1 MARQSVFQ
9 TDSQS
14 FTSKPNS
21 PEYQLKGQSAS
32 LTWNFNS
39 NGKTVSQ
46 ILWFHNDTWVATK
59 PSIGPATVLNSQYQV
74 LGDATLRISNVQAK
88 DNGDFDCQVFFTNS
102 LPPVIKDTATLVV
115 VVSPIITLKTTT
127 APTLDEGAT
136 RTLLCVASGNPEPTY
151 MWYKDNIKIQE
162 DRNNS
167 HYTITSASRN
177 DAGTYRCEAVVN
189 VPTLGQ
195 YSDSYTVQVTV
206 RFRPVHKKNSLC
218 SNQTVLE
225 GHTATFY
232 CLTEAFPTATTNK
245 WFKDGNEI
253 SNSQDF
259 ETLKISDTESR
270 LTIKNATKGSAGQYS
285 CDGTN
290 AVGTGDRKSAFLL
303 VNLPSS
309 ITQITQDQNVTE
321 GDNLTLTCNASG
333 RPQPKVSWI
342 KPGGQRQYGH
352 MLEFTNIN
360 RSQAGEY
367 KCEASNECSNATE
380 TATID
385 VQYKPENVQLMSS
398 AMNDK
403 ACMGKVISFTCS
415 ADANPRV
422 TSYQL
427 FENQKAILNTSAS
440 GTWSKTLESE
450 GVFVYKCVANNSLG
464 SDYSMDVPFTVNVP
478 SSITQ
483 ITQDQNVT
491 EGDNFTLTCN
501 ASGMPQPNVSWI
513 KPGGQDQYGHM
524 LEFTN
529 INMSQAGE
537 YKCEA
542 SNECGNATET
552 ATIDVQYKPENV
564 QLMSSAMN
572 DKACM
577 GKVISF
583 TCSADA
589 NPRVT
594 SYQLFENEKAILN
607 TSASGTWS
615 KTLGSEGVFIYKCV
629 ANNSLGSEYSMN
641 VPFTVNVPSSITQI
655 TQDQKVTEGD
665 NLTLTCNASGMPQPK
680 VSWIKPG
687 GQRQYG
693 HMLEFTNINRSQAG
707 EYKCEAS
714 NECGNATETA
724 TIDVQYK
731 PENVQLMSSAMN
743 DKVCTGKVISFTCS
757 ADANPRVT
765 SYQLFENE
773 KAILNT
779 SASGTWSK
787 TLGSE
792 GVFIYKCVANN
803 SLGSEYSMNVPFTV
817 NVPSSITQITQDQ
830 NVTEGDNLTLTCNAS
845 GMPQPNVSWIKPGGQ
860 RHNGHMLEFTNIN
873 RSQAG
878 EYKCEASN
886 ECGNGTETATIHV
899 LYKSRIT
906 NISGEQI
913 VKKGD
918 EVNLFCL
925 AEGNPAP
932 KITWTKVADNS
943 QVNFPLTIRDSQ
955 DEGMYRCTA
964 ENGVGSPVTKFVNM
978 TVHFPAAIVAMGNHT
993 VVKNG
998 TIELYC
1004 YVSGTPPATVLWTH
1018 VKSGKTWNQK
1028 KWTVSDIQV
1037 EELGEYRCNA
1047 SNKYG
1052 GDIKSTFILYEGGF
1066 CEKRCTD
1073 GKSCLKFGATYVC
1086 ICPKG
1091 KTGEKCEKTDTPKKD
1106 FVVGLKLKGEF
1117 KQAYED
1123 LENPETKTLV
1133 KKIEKNMMKEFNGT
1147 GLASVKV
1154 IKLRQGS
1161 IIADL
1166 ELKFNNSVG
1175 ESNVNALLTQAA
1187 NKGKIGDM
1195 EVEEFSV
1202 GNNFPGPTT
1211 TSQPPEDCGTFF
1223 EGEDCKKA
1231 KPGLIVLC
1239 VIGGVAVLAII
1250 VAIIAYGLH
1259 KKKSNVASFSNVNYA
1274 PRADPDGT
1282 AGSEERTLQGNNY
1295 GNVNSGYE
1303 YDKTNGQDHSTEM
1316 VTFKGTNP
1324 AQTPGIAIHDSSM
1337 TKC

>member
-1 MARQSVFQ
+1 F
-9 TDSQS
+9 S
-14 FTSKPNS
+14 FT
-21 PEYQLKGQSAS
+21 
-32 LTWNFNS
+32 
-39 NGKTVSQ
+39 V
-46 ILWFHNDTWVATK
+46 
-59 PSIGPATVLNSQYQV
+59 
-74 LGDATLRISNVQAK
+74 
-88 DNGDFDCQVFFTNS
+88 
-102 LPPVIKDTATLVV
+102 
-115 VVSPIITLKTTT
+115 
-127 APTLDEGAT
+127 
-136 RTLLCVASGNPEPTY
+136 
-151 MWYKDNIKIQE
+151 
-162 DRNNS
+162 
-167 HYTITSASRN
+167 
-177 DAGTYRCEAVVN
+177 
-189 VPTLGQ
+189 
-195 YSDSYTVQVTV
+195 
-206 RFRPVHKKNSLC
+206 
-218 SNQTVLE
+218 
-225 GHTATFY
+225 
-232 CLTEAFPTATTNK
+232 
-245 WFKDGNEI
+245 
-253 SNSQDF
+253 
-259 ETLKISDTESR
+259 
-270 LTIKNATKGSAGQYS
+270 
-285 CDGTN
+285 
-290 AVGTGDRKSAFLL
+290 
-303 VNLPSS
+303 PSS

-385 VQYKPENVQLMSS
+385 VQYKAENVQLMSS

-403 ACMGKVISFTCS
+403 ACTGKVISFTCS

-427 FENQKAILNTSAS
+427 FENGKAILNTSAS
-440 GTWSKTLESE
+440 GTWSKTLE
-450 GVFVYKCVANNSLG
+450 
-464 SDYSMDVPFTVNVP
+464 
-478 SSITQ
+478 
-483 ITQDQNVT
+483 
-491 EGDNFTLTCN
+491 
-501 ASGMPQPNVSWI
+501 
-513 KPGGQDQYGHM
+513 
-524 LEFTN
+524 
-529 INMSQAGE
+529 
-537 YKCEA
+537 
-542 SNECGNATET
+542 
-552 ATIDVQYKPENV
+552 
-564 QLMSSAMN
+564 
-572 DKACM
+572 
-577 GKVISF
+577 
-583 TCSADA
+583 
-589 NPRVT
+589 
-594 SYQLFENEKAILN
+594 
-607 TSASGTWS
+607 
-615 KTLGSEGVFIYKCV
+615 SEGVFIYKCV

-665 NLTLTCNASGMPQPK
+665 NLTLTCNASGMPQPN

-714 NECGNATETA
+714 NKCNNATETATIDVQLPSSITQITQDQNVTEGDNVTLTCNASGMPRPNVSWIKLGGQRQYGHMLEFTNINRSQAGEYKCEASNECGNGTEMA

-765 SYQLFENE
+765 SYQLFENQ

-787 TLGSE
+787 TLESE

-803 SLGSEYSMNVPFTV
+803 SLGSEYSMDLSVTV

-878 EYKCEASN
+878 EYKCKASN

-899 LYKSRIT
+899 LYTPRIT
-906 NISGEQI
+906 NISDEQI
-913 VKKGD
+913 VNNGD
-918 EVNLFCL
+918 VVSLFCIT
-925 AEGNPAP
+925 EGNPAP

-1073 GKSCLKFGATYVC
+1073 GKLCLKFGVTYFC
-1086 ICPKG
+1086 ICPEG
-1091 KTGEKCEKTDTPKKD
+1091 KRGEKCEKTDTPKKY

-1123 LENPETKTLV
+1123 LENPETQTLV
-1133 KKIEKNMMKEFNGT
+1133 KKIEKNMMEEFNGT
-1147 GLASVKV
+1147 GLLSVKV
-1154 IKLRQGS
+1154 LKLRQGS

-1282 AGSEERTLQGNNY
+1282 AGSAERTLQGNNY

-1324 AQTPGIAIHDSSM
+1324 AQTPGIAINDSSM
-1337 TKC
+1337 TKVRQ

>member
-1 MARQSVFQ
+1 MANKNIYKQLLVEEVLKFQ
-9 TDSQS
+9 TS
-14 FTSKPNS
+14 
-21 PEYQLKGQSAS
+21 
-32 LTWNFNS
+32 
-39 NGKTVSQ
+39 VS
-46 ILWFHNDTWVATK
+46 
-59 PSIGPATVLNSQYQV
+59 
-74 LGDATLRISNVQAK
+74 
-88 DNGDFDCQVFFTNS
+88 
-102 LPPVIKDTATLVV
+102 
-115 VVSPIITLKTTT
+115 
-127 APTLDEGAT
+127 
-136 RTLLCVASGNPEPTY
+136 
-151 MWYKDNIKIQE
+151 
-162 DRNNS
+162 
-167 HYTITSASRN
+167 
-177 DAGTYRCEAVVN
+177 
-189 VPTLGQ
+189 
-195 YSDSYTVQVTV
+195 
-206 RFRPVHKKNSLC
+206 FRPVHKKNSLS

-225 GHTATFY
+225 GRTATFY

-422 TSYQL
+422 TSYRL

-491 EGDNFTLTCN
+491 EGDNLTLTCN

-513 KPGGQDQYGHM
+513 KPGGQH
-524 LEFTN
+524 
-529 INMSQAGE
+529 
-537 YKCEA
+537 
-542 SNECGNATET
+542 
-552 ATIDVQYKPENV
+552 
-564 QLMSSAMN
+564 
-572 DKACM
+572 
-577 GKVISF
+577 
-583 TCSADA
+583 
-589 NPRVT
+589 
-594 SYQLFENEKAILN
+594 
-607 TSASGTWS
+607 
-615 KTLGSEGVFIYKCV
+615 
-629 ANNSLGSEYSMN
+629 
-641 VPFTVNVPSSITQI
+641 
-655 TQDQKVTEGD
+655 
-665 NLTLTCNASGMPQPK
+665 
-680 VSWIKPG
+680 
-687 GQRQYG
+687 QYG

-743 DKVCTGKVISFTCS
+743 DKACMGKVISFTCS

-899 LYKSRIT
+899 LYTPRIT
-906 NISGEQI
+906 NISDEQI
-913 VKKGD
+913 VNNGD
-918 EVNLFCL
+918 VVSFFCIT
-925 AEGNPAP
+925 EGNPAP

-1259 KKKSNVASFSNVNYA
+1259 KKKSNVASFSNGNYT

-1282 AGSEERTLQGNNY
+1282 AGSAERTLQGNNY

-1324 AQTPGIAIHDSSM
+1324 AQTPGIAINDSSM
-1337 TKC
+1337 TK